1 MRRSAVAQAQ
11 CWTWPIPL
19 PSRRPFRE
27 AKLRIESDADDR
39 TPNQLLLA
47 LLADAYEAQQL
58 MLGASGLSINQVV
71 KANGRCRK
79 QMAKLLTVSWL
90 SPRIVEAIVD
100 GTQPKGL
107 TRIRLFEAELPIDW
121 SEQEVLLGFA
131 A

>member
-1 MRRSAVAQAQ
+1 
-11 CWTWPIPL
+11 
-19 PSRRPFRE
+19 
-27 AKLRIESDADDR
+27 
-39 TPNQLLLA
+39 
-47 LLADAYEAQQL
+47 